1 MHQLTIH
8 NLGPIQHC
16 ELPLKP
22 YIVLTGFQ
30 ASGKSTIAKAIHFFR
45 TIKEDI
51 FQLLLHNMAAGKG
64 NVQSLQGD
72 FESRV
77 RSKFLNTF
85 GSSYRMEPDMRL
97 CYKFHDNV
105 QISIFLKNSLDPLTP
120 NFVWV
125 EYSPA
130 IREFL
135 TAYVIPSDKAHLWEA
150 LCTLFDDPFETV
162 YIPAGRSVLT
172 VLGSQFTY
180 FYSTMDDAQKRL
192 LDACSRDYL
201 ERVMKLRPQFGNGL
215 EGLLEGNSYTAAQKA
230 RLQEALSLIQQ
241 ILKGKYTVA
250 DGDER
255 IWVDG
260 NRYVKINFASS
271 GQQEIVWILNL
282 FFYYLAQKRQV
293 FFIVEEPASNLFPES
308 QELVIELR
316 TLVANDGNSILLTTH
331 SPYVLGSINNL
342 IYAGTVGANAPE
354 QVEAR
359 ISRFKWIDSSHCE
372 ARFVAKGGAES
383 CMDPE
388 LMQIDNALLDQISN
402 EINDTYDVL
411 LSIEQETEGMI

>member
-1 MHQLTIH
+1 
-8 NLGPIQHC
+8 
-16 ELPLKP
+16 
-22 YIVLTGFQ
+22 
-30 ASGKSTIAKAIHFFR
+30 
-45 TIKEDI
+45 
-51 FQLLLHNMAAGKG
+51 
-64 NVQSLQGD
+64 
-72 FESRV
+72 
-77 RSKFLNTF
+77 TF

-125 EYSPA
+125 EYSLA

-172 VLGSQFTY
+172 VLGSQFNY

-215 EGLLEGNSYTAAQKA
+215 EGLLEGNSYTAAQKT
-230 RLQEALSLIQQ
+230 RLQEARSLIQQ

-271 GQQEIVWILNL
+271 GQQEIVWI
-282 FFYYLAQKRQV
+282 
-293 FFIVEEPASNLFPES
+293 
-308 QELVIELR
+308 
-316 TLVANDGNSILLTTH
+316 
-331 SPYVLGSINNL
+331 
-342 IYAGTVGANAPE
+342 
-354 QVEAR
+354 
-359 ISRFKWIDSSHCE
+359 
-372 ARFVAKGGAES
+372 
-383 CMDPE
+383 
-388 LMQIDNALLDQISN
+388 
-402 EINDTYDVL
+402 
-411 LSIEQETEGMI
+411 